1 MILLN
6 KFCKRKIII
15 KFANIKIDM
24 KQLSVTEYSK
34 LLGLT
39 RQAILVQIWQNRL
52 PKGVISKKIG
62 NTYIII
68 IIEEEKN

>member
-1 MILLN
+1 
-6 KFCKRKIII
+6 
-15 KFANIKIDM
+15 M

-68 IIEEEKN
+68 IEEEKI